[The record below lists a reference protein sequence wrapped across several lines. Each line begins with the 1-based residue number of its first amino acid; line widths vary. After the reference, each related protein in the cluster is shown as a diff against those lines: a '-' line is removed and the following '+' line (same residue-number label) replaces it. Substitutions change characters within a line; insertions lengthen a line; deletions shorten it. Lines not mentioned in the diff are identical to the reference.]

1 MNARDRFIEEN
12 IGLVHSCA
20 SRFRG
25 RGLEYDDLYQ
35 AGCLGLVKAY
45 DAFDWDRGVRF
56 STYAV
61 PVILGE
67 IRRLFRDGGTVKIG
81 RLLKER
87 CLKVSCEREKFCEE
101 NGREPSIGELAER
114 MNLEISDIAE
124 ALSASVP
131 PLSLTQDGEDEN
143 SELDIGVESHEN
155 KLTEKLA
162 LRQTVLE
169 LAERDRKIIELRYF
183 AGKTQTETAKE
194 LGMTQVQVSR
204 REKLILGN
212 MRLKLTG

>member
-1 MNARDRFIEEN
+1 MNVRDRFIEEN

-20 SRFRG
+20 TRFRG

-45 DAFDWDRGVRF
+45 DAVDWDRGVRF

-87 CLKVSCEREKFCEE
+87 CLRVSREREKFCEE
-101 NGREPSIGELAER
+101 YGREPSISELAKIMGLDVSE
-114 MNLEISDIAE
+114 IAE
-124 ALSASVP
+124 ALSASIP
-131 PLSLTQDGEDEN
+131 PLSLTQESDDEN
-143 SELDIGVESHEN
+143 TELDIGVESHEN

-162 LRQTVLE
+162 LRQTVKE
-169 LAERDRKIIELRYF
+169 LDERDRKIIELRYF
-183 AGKTQTETAKE
+183 LGKTQTETARV

-204 REKLILGN
+204 REKTILSS

>member
-20 SRFRG
+20 TRFRG

-87 CLKVSCEREKFCEE
+87 CLKVSYEREKFCEE

-114 MNLEISDIAE
+114 MNLEVSEIAE

-162 LRQTVLE
+162 LRQTVRE

>member
-87 CLKVSCEREKFCEE
+87 CLKVGYEREKFCEE
-101 NGREPSIGELAER
+101 NGREPSISELAER
-114 MNLEISDIAE
+114 MNLEVSEIAE

-131 PLSLTQDGEDEN
+131 PLSLTQDGDDEN
-143 SELDIGVESHEN
+143 SEFDIGVESHEN

-162 LRQTVLE
+162 LRQTVRELE
-169 LAERDRKIIELRYF
+169 ERDRKIIELRYF

-204 REKLILGN
+204 REKSILGN